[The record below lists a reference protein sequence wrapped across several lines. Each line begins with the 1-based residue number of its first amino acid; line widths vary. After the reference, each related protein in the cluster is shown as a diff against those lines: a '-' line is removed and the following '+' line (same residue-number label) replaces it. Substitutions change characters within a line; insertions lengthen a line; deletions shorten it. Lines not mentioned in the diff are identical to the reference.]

1 MRATLLFIRQSILVH
16 KIANKIRF
24 IFAISLLIFSF
35 SLKSQSNFNNGI
47 DRLITFEP
55 NWGGVSLKV
64 FSRDPNVEDIKISSR
79 FFNPRI
85 GFFLFKNTELGFG
98 YTFIKVKSN
107 HPSVQPGKAY
117 ALGYFLRY
125 HLSFLNFWQGT
136 NKKGKKYS
144 LPGKP
149 FVEFD
154 HEFSTFGQDSLKNHS
169 FTPHLSNRRFNSKF
183 GVNFRLFHELYFSIG
198 IIHSYNPDYYYKR
211 SQVGVFN
218 TLGYTFTKKRK

>member
-136 NKKGKKYS
+136 NKKGKKV
-144 LPGKP
+144 PIQ
-149 FVEFD
+149 FN
-154 HEFSTFGQDSLKNHS
+154 LKNAQVQ
-169 FTPHLSNRRFNSKF
+169 HLVEDLLDTLTAIER
-183 GVNFRLFHELYFSIG
+183 
-198 IIHSYNPDYYYKR
+198 YKDPKT
-211 SQVGVFN
+211 SLAKVKKEI
-218 TLGYTFTKKRK
+218 LG